1 MITLRN
7 LIFFSFNKKT
17 EAILFS

>member
-7 LIFFSFNKKT
+7 IFFSFNKKT